1 MSKLFRFILAACVA
15 SVLGCADPRSRA
27 EATLRAVGAEALR
40 KDAAV
45 LYKQLFAGRGTD
57 FIVVRASQRPAS
69 FKRFAPVRVGAYPD
83 GLSLALRVDAD
94 SESGLYV
101 VPLHMDHTP
110 SGAAGAKFHKL
121 ADGIYWYSF
130 AD

>member
-1 MSKLFRFILAACVA
+1 MSKLHSFTLGLCA
-15 SVLGCADPRSRA
+15 SLICGCADPRSRA
-27 EATLRAVGAEALR
+27 EGTLRAVGAETLR

-57 FIVVRASQRPAS
+57 FIVVRASQWPAS

-83 GLSLALRVDAD
+83 GLSLALNVDAD

-110 SGAAGAKFHKL
+110 SGAARAKFHKL